1 MTQAP
6 SRWSVATAEKDTG
19 SIAAQHRTFLNSPML
34 AGLECVGVSCPL
46 ASWSRET
53 SCSLRKLLWRR
64 MRTPHW
70 PWPTGFCQEENC
82 PAQPGDQAGF
92 DDPAVSAYPRQSV
105 ERCGIAW
112 SVPSPRGCQA
122 AFQITPPPEVFARTR
137 PNSAQR
143 GIERATA
150 LKTRRQCRQPPGTA
164 ARPCQIPRRDTG
176 WPGRTKRNGSR
187 ERPA

>member
-19 SIAAQHRTFLNSPML
+19 SIAAQHRTFLNSTML

-82 PAQPGDQAGF
+82 SAQPGDQAGF
-92 DDPAVSAYPRQSV
+92 DDP
-105 ERCGIAW
+105 
-112 SVPSPRGCQA
+112 
-122 AFQITPPPEVFARTR
+122 QITPPPEVFARTR

>member
-1 MTQAP
+1 MTPAP

-19 SIAAQHRTFLNSPML
+19 SIAAQHRTFLNSMML
-34 AGLECVGVSCPL
+34 AGLECVGVSYLL

-64 MRTPHW
+64 MRAPHW

-92 DDPAVSAYPRQSV
+92 DDPAVSAYPVNLLRDAALHGP
-105 ERCGIAW
+105 CH
-112 SVPSPRGCQA
+112 PRA
-122 AFQITPPPEVFARTR
+122 TARPPFRSRRPQKFFARTR

-150 LKTRRQCRQPPGTA
+150 PETRRQCRQPLGIA
-164 ARPCQIPRRDTG
+164 ARPCQTLRRDTG